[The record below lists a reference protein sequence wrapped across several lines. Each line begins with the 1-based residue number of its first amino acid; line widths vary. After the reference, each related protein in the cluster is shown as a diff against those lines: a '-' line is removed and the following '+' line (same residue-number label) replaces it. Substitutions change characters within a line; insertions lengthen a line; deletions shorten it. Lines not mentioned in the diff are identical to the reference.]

1 MFVTILLFSH
11 MDRGDPN
18 FVAYLAR
25 DLLYGF
31 IGVPIWYLFQ
41 KRELKRFFQMKK
53 ACMNENNAKQKEA
66 QM

>member
-1 MFVTILLFSH
+1 

-25 DLLYGF
+25 DF
-31 IGVPIWYLFQ
+31 TIASVGVPVWYLFQ
-41 KRELKRFFQMKK
+41 KRELTRFFQMQK
-53 ACMNENNAKQKEA
+53 AVMSETHAKQKEA